1 MEGQNKDFGYMNEDQ
16 EMATAVLFE
25 PGEQEQ
31 GQTNF
36 NTHSLFI

>member
-25 PGEQEQ
+25 PGEQ